1 MESEL
6 QNSYQFS
13 SPNFID
19 PNVLAKN
26 QTTRKKEEKKKKK
39 VRAAGYHGIENRK
52 QKQQPQSIFSNLI
65 NSNDV
70 ADMTPPLDL
79 TGSCLSYFLGQGMS
93 AILVSVP
100 RLSVSYICFKF
111 RVKCENSLCRS
122 ICPLLLRHHYSHSS
136 CPGIQVS
143 QMDSIWRRTFS
154 EARRSSRRWRM
165 TTRTA
170 KRVVRANMAASNF
183 QNRCSS
189 MRTERQL
196 NRRRKKNQYLHW
208 NNVSSCSDD

>member
-6 QNSYQFS
+6 QNSQQFS

-52 QKQQPQSIFSNLI
+52 QKQQAQSIFSNLI

-136 CPGIQVS
+136 CPGILDGLNLATDLLRGKAVKSSLADDNEDGEEGCQS
-143 QMDSIWRRTFS
+143 QHGRLKLPEQMFFH
-154 EARRSSRRWRM
+154 EN
-165 TTRTA
+165 
-170 KRVVRANMAASNF
+170 RAAAEQEEEEKLVPSL
-183 QNRCSS
+183 
-189 MRTERQL
+189 E
-196 NRRRKKNQYLHW
+196 
-208 NNVSSCSDD
+208 